1 MELYSSGVSPVK
13 SPSGSLRAERAAVTR
28 RRIAEAARALFATRG
43 YAATTLREIAVAADV
58 AVQTVY
64 AVFGSKARI
73 LAVLLEDLRDDP
85 PADAAFAAAL
95 AAPDRAQALTLFAR
109 SIRLRWEAG
118 HDLVAIH
125 ADAASADPAIR
136 AGVEGMLAARRRG
149 IAELAAAVAGPDAA
163 PGETRRLAAIIDALT
178 LPAQYEVL
186 VGTYRWTAD
195 AYEAGLATALRTL
208 VVAARPGPAGV

>member
-1 MELYSSGVSPVK
+1 MELYSIDVSHVK
-13 SPSGSLRAERAAVTR
+13 RPSGNLRTERAAVTR
-28 RRIAEAARALFATRG
+28 RRIAEAARLLFATRG

-64 AVFGSKARI
+64 AVFGSKASI
-73 LAVLLEDLRDDP
+73 LYALLDDLRNDP
-85 PADAAFAAAL
+85 VADTAFAAAL
-95 AAPDRAQALTLFAR
+95 AAPDRDEALTLFAR
-109 SIRLRWEAG
+109 SIRLRWESG

-149 IAELAAAVAGPDAA
+149 IAELARSVAGPDAA
-163 PGETRRLAAIIDALT
+163 PGDVRRLAAVIDALT

-186 VGTYRWTAD
+186 VGTYGWSAD
-195 AYEAGLATALRTL
+195 AYETGLATALRTL
-208 VVAARPGPAGV
+208 VVAPRRGPADA